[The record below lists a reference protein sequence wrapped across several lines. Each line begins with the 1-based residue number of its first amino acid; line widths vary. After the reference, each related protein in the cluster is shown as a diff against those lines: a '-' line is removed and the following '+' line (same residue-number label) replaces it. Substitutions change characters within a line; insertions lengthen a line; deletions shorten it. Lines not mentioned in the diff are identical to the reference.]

1 MSWWRWRRSE
11 PRRRSWEDWPAPG
24 SADAPGPAR
33 APGSD
38 PVAEGV
44 DPGMTVVSPQGIRL
58 VKQPDGSFTNADP
71 INLP

>member
-1 MSWWRWRRSE
+1 
-11 PRRRSWEDWPAPG
+11 
-24 SADAPGPAR
+24 
-33 APGSD
+33 
-38 PVAEGV
+38 V